1 MRTIGLRMKLALLAA
16 TGLLGLIVV
25 GLIGWVTIQ
34 NFNDTASEA
43 LRAEKASEKL
53 LSLGKNVAESASLF
67 ERFLLVP
74 SEDAEAFTK
83 DRLSQAARD
92 LGDLKNA
99 EYEIDD
105 AVMADIEQAV
115 SGLSSSAIATIDLQ
129 KELGYD
135 ENAGLQGS
143 LRMAVHGI
151 EEKIEDVGKGTSN
164 AGELDSLRVKMLQ
177 MRRHEK
183 DFILRGDEK
192 YIGRL
197 NKRVDEFLTLLRET
211 GFDEE
216 TKDDIRGLL
225 LKYQERF
232 KAWAEK
238 KQALASTVNV
248 VHANQETA
256 GNVLAQAQSRAAD
269 IVSASA
275 DELDTTH
282 RRASLLIVLAAA
294 VVGLASAAMAF
305 FIGRSIANPLC
316 HISSGMAE
324 ITAGNLEVE
333 IPLLN
338 SGDELQ
344 ALAEAAANYKQSA
357 AAQAKLQNT
366 NRANHEK
373 TLAERDRLENAI
385 SAFRDRITEISTTL
399 TRQTDAMRD
408 SSKSLISIS
417 GTASRETE
425 SAKRAA
431 ESSSQ
436 SLEGVAV
443 TTQQLAASVQN
454 IAGQAGKASA
464 AISKAADVS
473 RSAANDVTNLANA
486 AERIGTVVNLI
497 SDIAAQTD
505 LLALNATIE
514 AARAGEAGRGF
525 AVVATEVKELA
536 TQTSKATEEISGQ
549 IQAIQASTELAV
561 KAIKA
566 IHETIDDVDQLSAG
580 ISSSVREQESATQE
594 IADRIAGA
602 ANGAGQI
609 TENVDTV
616 EKAISENNREA
627 ANVDDAAN
635 SLTRLAGDLD
645 QTVNGFLNS
654 VNAGRAAA

>member
-1 MRTIGLRMKLALLAA
+1 MKSIGLRMKLAILAT
-16 TGLLGLIVV
+16 TGLLGIFIVS
-25 GLIGWVTIQ
+25 LIGWATIE
-34 NFNDTASEA
+34 NFNDTASAA
-43 LRAEKASEKL
+43 LRAEKTSEKL
-53 LSLGKNVAESASLF
+53 LSLDKNVSDGASLY
-67 ERFLLVP
+67 ERFLLAP
-74 SEDAEAFTK
+74 SEEAEARMRA
-83 DRLSQAARD
+83 RLSQAAGD
-92 LGDLKNA
+92 FGDLKSG
-99 EYEIDD
+99 EYEIGD
-105 AVMADIEQAV
+105 AALVDIENAMEN
-115 SGLSSSAIATIDLQ
+115 LSSHALETIELQ
-129 KELGYD
+129 RELGYD
-135 ENAGLQGS
+135 ENAGLQGA

-151 EEKIEDVGKGTSN
+151 EEKIEDVGKGTAN

-197 NKRVDEFLTLLRET
+197 DKRVDEFLTLLKGT
-211 GFDEE
+211 GFDGA

-232 KAWAEK
+232 GAWAEK
-238 KQALASTVNV
+238 KQALASTVDAF
-248 VHANQETA
+248 HASQEAA
-256 GNVLAQAQSRAAD
+256 GKVLAQSESRASE

-275 DELDTTH
+275 NELDATH
-282 RRASLLIVLAAA
+282 GRSSLLIALAAA
-294 VVGLASAAMAF
+294 IVGLASAAMAF
-305 FIGRSIANPLC
+305 FIARSIANPLC

-324 ITAGNLEVE
+324 ITDGNLEVE
-333 IPLLN
+333 IPVLN

-357 AAQAKLQNT
+357 AAQAKMQNA

-385 SAFRDRITEISTTL
+385 SAFRDRVTQISATL

-408 SSKSLISIS
+408 SSKALIAIS
-417 GTASRETE
+417 GTASRETG

-443 TTQQLAASVQN
+443 TTQQLAASVQT
-454 IAGQAGKASA
+454 IAGQAGKASS

-566 IHETIDDVDQLSAG
+566 IHETIDDVDRLSTG
-580 ISSSVREQESATQE
+580 ISSSVREQETATQE

-627 ANVDDAAN
+627 GNVDDAAN
-635 SLTRLAGDLD
+635 SLTRLAGELD
-645 QTVNGFLNS
+645 ETVNGFLDS